1 MYGVV
6 FNGVWPTTGQEM
18 AEMPPRKCKLP
29 VVIAAL
35 TKVEAGLKWKIGE
48 GKLSGWSASSE
59 ETRRH

>member
-6 FNGVWPTTGQEM
+6 FNGVRPTTGQEM

-35 TKVEAGLKWKIGE
+35 TEVEAGLKWKIGQ
-48 GKLSGWSASSE
+48 GKLSG
-59 ETRRH
+59 